1 MRLLCYDRATELNS
15 QAMAETFGT
24 DALDQAYA
32 ILKAG
37 RVATARRLFEEAVTR
52 DGTAEAHEGLSWAA
66 LAQDDGA
73 ATIAAR
79 RAAFRL
85 YCAAEQPIAAARMA
99 MWLAKDHDD
108 FRGEVAVANGWLAR
122 ARRLLDGQPM
132 APEHGWL
139 PILECWGTDAD
150 ERDPALIAQRARTA
164 MEVARYCGDRDL
176 EILAIGFEGLALVD
190 AGQIDDGMQRL
201 DEAAAAVLGGEL
213 DEALWAL
220 VIFCL
225 LIFACTR
232 VQDFGRAA
240 EWCNTMREAAERM
253 RHTGS
258 QGICK
263 AHYGALLTQ
272 SGDWGAAEAALAES
286 VRCFEASWPPYR
298 AEAQAD
304 LAELRR
310 RQGRLQ
316 EASELLDRAAAH
328 PRATLVRAH
337 CALDL
342 GRAEEAVE
350 LAERYLR
357 RFPDNSALHRV
368 GGLEA
373 LVRATVAAGRP
384 EQAEAALAELDAVAE
399 RVATPPMRAVACAA
413 YATQAAATGR
423 LEEARVG
430 FEDAVD
436 LYAPAGMVFEAASAH
451 CDLAELLAVLG
462 RTDGAR
468 AEAEAAHGEFAK
480 LGATHHSKRAAALV
494 SRLARTTCDPGD
506 RARPGAL
513 TLRQIEVLRR
523 VATGHTNKQ
532 IAAELA
538 LSVKTVDRH
547 LDNIFDRLG
556 VSSRAAAVAL
566 AAEQALI

>member
-1 MRLLCYDRATELNS
+1 MRLLCYDRATELDS

-52 DGTAEAHEGLSWAA
+52 DGTAEAHEGLSCAA

-298 AEAQAD
+298 AEALAD

-523 VATGHTNKQ
+523 VATGHTNKE

-556 VSSRAAAVAL
+556 VSSRAAAVAR